1 MRSRQGRRPLT
12 AKREDKTRI
21 NGDIRVPE
29 VRVIDEN
36 GEQLGIMPTDQALR
50 TAQDGQ
56 LDLVEVA
63 PTAKPP
69 VCRIMDYGK
78 YKFEQ
83 EKRAR
88 QARKHQKVVEVKEIR
103 LKPNMAEHD
112 IAYRV
117 RHAVEFL
124 QEGNKVRATVR
135 FYGRQ
140 IIHTE
145 LGHTLLMRFANELD
159 DQSIVE
165 QTPKLEGRQM
175 SLMLAPKAEATAPA
189 ASAGSSTAAQ

>member
-1 MRSRQGRRPLT
+1 MRSRQGRRPLV
-12 AKREDKTRI
+12 AKREDRTRT
-21 NGDIRVPE
+21 NEDIRAAE
-29 VRVIDEN
+29 LRVISEN
-36 GEQLGIMPTDQALR
+36 GEQLGVMPGDRALQ
-50 TAQDGQ
+50 TAQDRQ

-63 PTAKPP
+63 PNAKPP

-112 IAYRV
+112 IIYRV
-117 RHAVEFL
+117 RHAEEFL
-124 QEGNKVRATVR
+124 KEGNKVRATVR
-135 FYGRQ
+135 FFGRQ

-145 LGHTLLMRFANELD
+145 LGHNLLMRFAHELD
-159 DQSIVE
+159 DESVVE
-165 QTPKLEGRQM
+165 QPPKLEGRQM
-175 SLMLAPKAEATAPA
+175 SVMLAPKAEAS
-189 ASAGSSTAAQ
+189 AS